1 MGTSGIYQR
10 ESLSK
15 PGKGKEGL
23 LYFPAW
29 WLVGGRQETGE
40 ASMVAHVSR
49 SALLGLEIGW
59 RGTEPSRRPPLSFL
73 SGTSGGG
80 GCIERPLK
88 GGRAER

>member
-1 MGTSGIYQR
+1 
-10 ESLSK
+10 
-15 PGKGKEGL
+15 
-23 LYFPAW
+23 
-29 WLVGGRQETGE
+29 
-40 ASMVAHVSR
+40 MVAHVSR

-73 SGTSGGG
+73 SGASGGD